1 MAFQPLPHFP
11 QNFPVFP
18 TYFTTLFTTD
28 PGELCNHRS
37 ILEECMELLPEP
49 GPDLPLTFAELRVMS
64 LKYVDNTAI
73 KGLVD
78 EAMMRRVTDVQRK
91 TV

>member
-1 MAFQPLPHFP
+1 
-11 QNFPVFP
+11 
-18 TYFTTLFTTD
+18 
-28 PGELCNHRS
+28 
-37 ILEECMELLPEP
+37 MELLPEP